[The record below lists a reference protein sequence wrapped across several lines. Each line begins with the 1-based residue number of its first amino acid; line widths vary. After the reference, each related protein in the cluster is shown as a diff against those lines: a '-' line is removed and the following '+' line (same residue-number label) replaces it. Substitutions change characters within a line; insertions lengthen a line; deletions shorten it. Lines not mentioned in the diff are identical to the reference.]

1 MTKSIPPKIIAL
13 VFGILVLCFSIS
25 FYIFAWTEPSA
36 NPPQGNVD
44 VPLNVSGTPQGKL
57 GNLGVGIDS
66 PVSRLHIKDGQTWG
80 SDLSIEATGGR
91 RWMFISTNGNA
102 TEDAGKF
109 LIKDNTA
116 GAGVRLTI
124 DTSGNVGI
132 GTAGP
137 GAKLHINDGA
147 FNYKIKYI
155 GTPGGDY
162 IKSVIVLH
170 EAYNA
175 TLLNDNYA
183 IGKIFASRG
192 NTGAYNRKEVAEIN
206 TGSAYN
212 GTNGNL
218 TSISSDS
225 LKWKLVT
232 FTYNGIKYLGVDIP
246 YTAAMLSIYG
256 FEGYHNSTAANSL
269 TIVNYYNVQTGTAI
283 NTEINNS
290 IADFTS
296 YGQQYV
302 DATTFSVSGSVGIG
316 TAGPGAK
323 LEVAGQVKITG
334 GTPGAGKV
342 LTSDAAGL
350 ATWVTPASGLPSG
363 TSGQTL
369 RHDGTSWVA
378 NSVIFNNGTNVGIG
392 TASPG
397 QKLTI
402 AGGHAQFDAGYGPYW
417 AANTDAGFVRFY
429 STGDGAGQSYL
440 QIGTED
446 NSDEPIIF
454 TQTGNERMRIH
465 TNGNVGIGTAGPG
478 YKLDVSGDMRASNFY
493 SNNANPYLNF
503 SSYFVAP
510 GGAYFNS
517 GTVYTEAAIQARGGI
532 SNDSGNGGG
541 NVYFNEDTRIN
552 GAITCLGYGNG
563 NQYCPSN
570 GAIRLTPNL
579 HLNSNAGYAVILNW
593 DNGTTGATQ
602 TLRVGNGASADAFY
616 VRADG
621 YVWAASSMRAT
632 SYYDDD
638 PNYYIDSNSASYV
651 NRILTAGRASDW
663 GATGE
668 IEANYLVANAGIYS
682 YGGICSGTPSGDC
695 NSGGQIT
702 AAGTIY
708 GMANVYGTI
717 FYDYDNSNYYVDP
730 SFVSHMNTIK
740 YENVSNFSCTSSTV
754 GSFIYNRDAG
764 QFGSMYL
771 CRQDTGTGYSWVN
784 IVQQAGVPDVSEFV
798 RVDDLSIEAGDIVGV
813 SDTPYDEEN
822 AYNRFLV
829 EKATNGNSSKVLGI
843 VSTDKSLVLN
853 QPSDPSETID
863 YTSLRPLSLAGR
875 VPVKVTSENGPIKKG
890 DPLTVSSIPG
900 VATRATKAGYIIGK
914 ALETYDNPNS
924 QVVNKI
930 LVLVST
936 SWYDP
941 DVYLTSTGELNVSQ
955 DKEGNYLL
963 TNKDNN
969 LINRIGA
976 FGELAVAKI
985 KAGVIE
991 TKKLIIDGVDIL
1003 KRLNDLTEKTE
1014 NQQKEIDQLKAEIKA
1029 LETKV
1034 K

>member
-1 MTKSIPPKIIAL
+1 
-13 VFGILVLCFSIS
+13 
-25 FYIFAWTEPSA
+25 
-36 NPPQGNVD
+36 
-44 VPLNVSGTPQGKL
+44 
-57 GNLGVGIDS
+57 
-66 PVSRLHIKDGQTWG
+66 
-80 SDLSIEATGGR
+80 
-91 RWMFISTNGNA
+91 
-102 TEDAGKF
+102 
-109 LIKDNTA
+109 
-116 GAGVRLTI
+116 
-124 DTSGNVGI
+124 
-132 GTAGP
+132 
-137 GAKLHINDGA
+137 
-147 FNYKIKYI
+147 
-155 GTPGGDY
+155 
-162 IKSVIVLH
+162 
-170 EAYNA
+170 
-175 TLLNDNYA
+175 
-183 IGKIFASRG
+183 
-192 NTGAYNRKEVAEIN
+192 
-206 TGSAYN
+206 
-212 GTNGNL
+212 
-218 TSISSDS
+218 
-225 LKWKLVT
+225 
-232 FTYNGIKYLGVDIP
+232 
-246 YTAAMLSIYG
+246 
-256 FEGYHNSTAANSL
+256 
-269 TIVNYYNVQTGTAI
+269 
-283 NTEINNS
+283 
-290 IADFTS
+290 
-296 YGQQYV
+296 
-302 DATTFSVSGSVGIG
+302 
-316 TAGPGAK
+316 
-323 LEVAGQVKITG
+323 
-334 GTPGAGKV
+334 
-342 LTSDAAGL
+342 
-350 ATWVTPASGLPSG
+350 
-363 TSGQTL
+363 
-369 RHDGTSWVA
+369 
-378 NSVIFNNGTNVGIG
+378 
-392 TASPG
+392 
-397 QKLTI
+397 
-402 AGGHAQFDAGYGPYW
+402 
-417 AANTDAGFVRFY
+417 
-429 STGDGAGQSYL
+429 
-440 QIGTED
+440 
-446 NSDEPIIF
+446 
-454 TQTGNERMRIH
+454 
-465 TNGNVGIGTAGPG
+465 
-478 YKLDVSGDMRASNFY
+478 LDVSGDMRASNFY

-798 RVDDLSIEAGDIVGV
+798 RVDDFSIEAGDIVGV

-963 TNKDNN
+963 MDKDNN